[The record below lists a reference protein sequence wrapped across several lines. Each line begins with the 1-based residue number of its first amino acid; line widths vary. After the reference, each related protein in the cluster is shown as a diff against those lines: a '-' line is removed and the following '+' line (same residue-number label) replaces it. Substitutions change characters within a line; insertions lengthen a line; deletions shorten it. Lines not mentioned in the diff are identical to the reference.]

1 MGWDISKKI
10 ESSFNIVIFV
20 RKMIDF
26 TFVLIPMHFCN
37 ILYNTHTTY
46 IERFESIVKTIAK
59 ENTIAMHMTEL
70 KI

>member
-1 MGWDISKKI
+1 MSKKI

-26 TFVLIPMHFCN
+26 TFVLIPMHFSN

-46 IERFESIVKTIAK
+46 IVRFESIVKTIAK
-59 ENTIAMHMTEL
+59 ESIFLIQINIKFT
-70 KI
+70 